1 MLSSGHSVC
10 MYFILTMISS
20 QDLTTNSECKILL
33 IFVTVFSNLGWV
45 AGGVTNKGLTSFAV
59 TYDFKYSNSDP
70 KYWSKVPGLPDGGR
84 YRASC
89 GKYELNGRAFIAVL
103 GGVKNMITTKGNY
116 GLLEVNFY
124 FMVLKIWLAAFLM
137 IWNLCLVHVIS
148 TERRMTNLVLNVC
161 FDFFS

>member
-20 QDLTTNSECKILL
+20 QDLTTNSDHTVLL
-33 IFVTVFSNLGWV
+33 IFKFFFSNLGWV

-59 TYDFKYSNSDP
+59 TYNFKYSNSDP

-89 GKYELNGRAFIAVL
+89 GNYKINGRTFIAVL
-103 GGVKNMITTKGNY
+103 GGVRNMITTKGNY

-124 FMVLKIWLAAFLM
+124 FTVLKI
-137 IWNLCLVHVIS
+137 
-148 TERRMTNLVLNVC
+148 
-161 FDFFS
+161 